1 LARVLRE
8 KTLNIMVAATAII
21 LALYHMANVYFS
33 IAGTI
38 QHRMIHLVLALLL
51 IFFSAAKDGKRS
63 WPYLLLALA
72 TVLTV
77 GYLWINLESLL
88 FNQGFPQTPDV
99 VAGFAIVFI
108 VLLACWRSFGYIL
121 PLMAVLLLCYG
132 FFGHYLG
139 GPILSV
145 GEVITT
151 VALTFGSYD
160 LWGNILIISANI
172 IFMFV
177 LFGGMLGGLGANG
190 FFLELGKLVGHHS
203 RSGPAMT
210 AVVAS
215 ALMGT
220 TTGQATPNIAVT
232 GAFTIPLMK
241 KVGYRPAVAAS
252 VEAAASG
259 GAQIM
264 PPIMGAG
271 AFVMADLLGTTYG
284 EIILAALLPAL
295 LYFFSVGLF
304 VHFQALKSNVAL
316 VREQPDRRKL
326 VCFAPL
332 FVVPLG
338 VILTLLF
345 FGYPEMFAAFWGIVS
360 LLAISYLNPV
370 TRPAWQQVREGCV
383 KGALTGAKVA
393 VACATL
399 GPIIALVTKTGL
411 GLTIG
416 YSVEAWSH
424 GSLFLALII
433 CMGCVI
439 IFGLEVP
446 TVAAYL
452 LAYMVAIPALQRLGL
467 EPIQAHMF
475 AFYFG
480 AFSALTPPVGMGAIV
495 ASRIAGAPYVRT
507 AWHSMAAAGA
517 GFLIPFVFAYNG
529 SLLLAPGYSVMDA
542 ALAVL
547 LTMAG
552 LVIFQVGFVGYFV
565 AELKTAERVLS
576 VLSGL
581 GFMAFAAL
589 GNYFVLLPSALVLCS
604 VLLLN
609 LRRNRLAAQTA
620 SAA

>member
-1 LARVLRE
+1 LQQKA
-8 KTLNIMVAATAII
+8 LNISITATAVI

-33 IAGTI
+33 IVGTI
-38 QHRMIHLVLALLL
+38 QHRMIHLVLALVL
-51 IFFSAAKDGKRS
+51 IFLSAAKEGKRS
-63 WPYLLLALA
+63 WPYLLLTLAALF
-72 TVLTV
+72 TV
-77 GYLWINLESLL
+77 GYLWVNLEQLL
-88 FNQGFPQTPDV
+88 FNQGFPQTLDV
-99 VAGFAIVFI
+99 MAGFAILFI
-108 VLLACWRSFGYIL
+108 VLVACWRSFGYIL
-121 PLMAVLLLCYG
+121 PLMALLLLMYG
-132 FFGHYLG
+132 FLGQYLG

-177 LFGGMLGGLGANG
+177 LFGGMLGGLGAND
-190 FFLELGKLVGHHS
+190 FFLELGKLVGHRS

-241 KVGYRPAVAAS
+241 RVGYRPAVAAS

-284 EIILAALLPAL
+284 EIILAATLPAL

-316 VREQPDRRKL
+316 ISEKPDLRRL
-326 VCFAPL
+326 FWFAPL
-332 FVVPLG
+332 FVVPLI
-338 VILTLLF
+338 VILALLF
-345 FGYPEMFAAFWGIVS
+345 LGYPEMFAAFWGIVS
-360 LLAISYLNPV
+360 LLALSYLIPV
-370 TRPAWQQVREGCV
+370 TRPNWRQVRDGCI

-424 GSLFLALII
+424 GSLFLALLI

-480 AFSALTPPVGMGAIV
+480 AFSALTPPVGMAAIV
-495 ASRIAGAPYVRT
+495 ASRIANAPYVRT

-529 SLLLAPGYSVMDA
+529 ALLLAPGYG
-542 ALAVL
+542 ALDIILTMV

-552 LVIFQVGFVGYFV
+552 LIIFQVGFVGYFV
-565 AELKTAERVLS
+565 TTLRPAERVLS

-589 GNYFVLLPSALVLCS
+589 GNYLVLMPSALVLCA

-609 LRRNRLAAQTA
+609 LRRSRLATQTA
-620 SAA
+620 

>member
-1 LARVLRE
+1 MSQKA
-8 KTLNIMVAATAII
+8 LNISITATAF
-21 LALYHMANVYFS
+21 LMALYHLASVYFYFVG
-33 IAGTI
+33 AFK
-38 QHRMIHLVLALLL
+38 HLMIHLSLALIL
-51 IFFSAAKDGKRS
+51 IFLSAAKDGRRA
-63 WPYLLLALA
+63 WPYFLLAIS
-72 TVLTV
+72 TVITV
-77 GYLWINLESLL
+77 GYLWADLERILT
-88 FNQGFPQTPDV
+88 NQGFPQTLDV
-99 VAGFAIVFI
+99 VAGFAILFV

-121 PLMAVLLLCYG
+121 PLMAVLLLLYG
-132 FFGHYLG
+132 FFGEYLG

-145 GEVITT
+145 DEVITT
-151 VALTFGSYD
+151 VTLTFGSYD
-160 LWGNILIISANI
+160 LWGTILKISADK
-172 IFMFV
+172 IFLFV
-177 LFGGMLGGLGANG
+177 LFGGMLGGLGGNG
-190 FFLELGKLVGHHS
+190 FFTELGKLVGHHS

-241 KVGYRPAVAAS
+241 RVGYQPAVAAS

-271 AFVMADLLGTTYG
+271 AFVMADLMGTTYG
-284 EIILAALLPAL
+284 AIILAAALPAL

-304 VHFQALKSNVAL
+304 VHFHALKSNVAL
-316 VREQPDRRKL
+316 VREKPDLHRL
-326 VCFAPL
+326 FWFAPL

-338 VILTLLF
+338 VILALLF
-345 FGYPEMFAAFWGIVS
+345 MGYPEMFAAFWGIFT
-360 LLAISYLNPV
+360 LLGLSYLIPA
-370 TRPAWQQVREGCV
+370 TRPSWPQVRDGCI

-439 IFGLEVP
+439 VFGLEVP

-480 AFSALTPPVGMGAIV
+480 AFSALTPPVGMAAIV
-495 ASRIAGAPYVRT
+495 ASRIANAPYVRT

-529 SLLLAPGYSVMDA
+529 ALLLAPGYSAMEA
-542 ALAVL
+542 ASAVL

-552 LVIFQVGFVGYFV
+552 LTIFQVGFVGYFM
-565 AELKTAERVLS
+565 TALTPIERVCS

-589 GNYFVLLPSALVLCS
+589 GNYLVLLPSALALCVVLA
-604 VLLLN
+604 LN
-609 LRRNRLAAQTA
+609 LRRSRLAAQTA
-620 SAA
+620 

>member
-1 LARVLRE
+1 LNQKA
-8 KTLNIMVAATAII
+8 LNIAIAATA
-21 LALYHMANVYFS
+21 LLMALYHMGNVYFS
-33 IAGTI
+33 LVGTI
-38 QHRMIHLVLALLL
+38 QHRMIHLVFALVLILL
-51 IFFSAAKDGKRS
+51 SAAKDGKRS
-63 WPYLLLALA
+63 WPYLLLTVA
-72 TVLTV
+72 TLLTV
-77 GYLWINLESLL
+77 GYLWINLEQLL
-88 FNQGFPQTPDV
+88 FNQGFPRTPDV
-99 VAGFAIVFI
+99 VVGFAVLFI

-121 PLMAVLLLCYG
+121 PLMALLLLGYG
-132 FFGHYLG
+132 FVGHYFG

-151 VALTFGSYD
+151 VDLTFGSYD
-160 LWGNILIISANI
+160 LWGSILIISANI
-172 IFMFV
+172 IFLFV

-241 KVGYRPAVAAS
+241 RVGYRPAVAAS

-284 EIILAALLPAL
+284 EIILAATLPAL
-295 LYFFSVGLF
+295 LYFFSAGLF
-304 VHFQALKSNVAL
+304 VHFHALKSNITL
-316 VREQPDRRKL
+316 IREKPDMQKL
-326 VCFAPL
+326 FWFAPL
-332 FVVPLG
+332 FVVPLL
-338 VILTLLF
+338 VILVLLF
-345 FGYPEMFAAFWGIVS
+345 LGYPEMFAAFWGITS
-360 LLAISYLNPV
+360 LLGLSYLIPA
-370 TRPAWQQVREGCV
+370 TRPTWRQVRDGCI

-399 GPIIALVTKTGL
+399 GPIIALITKTGL

-424 GSLFLALII
+424 GSLFLALLL

-452 LAYMVAIPALQRLGL
+452 LAFMVAIPALQRLGL

-480 AFSALTPPVGMGAIV
+480 AFSALTPPVGMAAIV

-529 SLLLAPGYSVMDA
+529 ALLFAPGYSGLDA
-542 ALAVL
+542 ALAVI

-552 LVIFQVGFVGYFV
+552 LIIFQVGFVGYFMTT
-565 AELKTAERVLS
+565 LRPFERVCS
-576 VLSGL
+576 VFSGL

-589 GNYFVLLPSALVLCS
+589 GNYFVLALSVVALC
-604 VLLLN
+604 VILTLN
-609 LRRNRLAAQTA
+609 LRRSRLSAQTA
-620 SAA
+620 

>member
-1 LARVLRE
+1 M
-8 KTLNIMVAATAII
+8 IM
-21 LALYHMANVYFS
+21 ALYHLGDVYFS

-38 QHRMIHLVLALLL
+38 QHRMIHLLLALVL
-51 IFFSAAKDGKRS
+51 IFLSAAKDGKRS
-63 WPYLLLALA
+63 WPYFLLTAA
-72 TVLTV
+72 AVATV
-77 GYLWINLESLL
+77 GYLWLNLEQLL
-88 FNQGFPQTPDV
+88 FNQGFPRTPDV
-99 VAGFAIVFI
+99 LVGFAVLFI
-108 VLLACWRSFGYIL
+108 VLIACWRSFGFIL
-121 PLMAVLLLCYG
+121 PLMALLLLSYG
-132 FFGHYLG
+132 FWGHYVG

-160 LWGNILIISANI
+160 LWGSILVISANI
-172 IFMFV
+172 IFLFV

-241 KVGYRPAVAAS
+241 RVGYRPAVAAS

-284 EIILAALLPAL
+284 EIIIAATLPAL

-304 VHFQALKSNVAL
+304 VHFHALKSNVAL
-316 VREQPDRRKL
+316 VREKPDLAKL
-326 VCFAPL
+326 AWFAPL
-332 FVVPLG
+332 FVAPIGCILG
-338 VILTLLF
+338 LLF
-345 FGYPEMFAAFWGIVS
+345 MGYPEMFAAFWGIVS
-360 LLAISYLNPV
+360 LLVLSFLFPA
-370 TRPAWQQVREGCV
+370 TRPTWRQVRDGCLT
-383 KGALTGAKVA
+383 GALTGAKVA

-416 YSVEAWSH
+416 YSVDAWSH

-439 IFGLEVP
+439 VLGLEVP

-452 LAYMVAIPALQRLGL
+452 LAALVAIPALQRLGL

-480 AFSALTPPVGMGAIV
+480 AFSALTPPVGMAAIV
-495 ASRIAGAPYVRT
+495 ASRIAKAPYIRT

-529 SLLLAPGYSVMDA
+529 ALLLAPGNSWWDA
-542 ALAVL
+542 AFAALLA
-547 LTMAG
+547 MAG

-565 AELKTAERVLS
+565 TDLKPAERVLS

-581 GFMAFAAL
+581 GFMVFAAS
-589 GNYFVLLPSALVLCS
+589 GNYLVLLPAALVLCA
-604 VLLLN
+604 VLALN
-609 LRRNRLAAQTA
+609 LKRSRLATEAL
-620 SAA
+620 